1 MTVREWDGGVY
12 DRISAPMEAL
22 GRAVLD
28 RLALDGDET
37 VIDAGCGSGRVT
49 EALIERLPRGRVI
62 AVDASPSMVA
72 AARERLQ
79 RSGYGPER
87 VEVREGNLL
96 ELEVEEPVDAVLSTA
111 TFHWVLDHE
120 RLFARLHAALLADSG
135 MLAETGTRAK
145 GACHPASAKR
155 VSPESVGGRLV
166 AQCGGRGNIDVLR
179 GVANEVLA
187 HEPYAAHFRDWRPP
201 WNYAGPEE
209 TKQHLLDVGFAS
221 AECWLQPAPQQP
233 EHPRE
238 FLSEIVLGPHY
249 QRLPSELREQ
259 FMDTVLAEL
268 GEPVVVDYIRLN
280 IDAVA

>member
-62 AVDASPSMVA
+62 AVDASASMVA
-72 AARERLQ
+72 AARERLE

-87 VEVREGNLL
+87 VEVREADLL
-96 ELEVEEPVDAVLSTA
+96 ELDVAEPADAILSTA
-111 TFHWVLDHE
+111 TFHWIFDHDA
-120 RLFARLHAALLADSG
+120 LFRRLHAVL
-135 MLAETGTRAK
+135 R
-145 GACHPASAKR
+145 P
-155 VSPESVGGRLV
+155 GGRLV
-166 AQCGGRGNIDVLR
+166 AQCGGEGNIDQLR
-179 GVANEVLA
+179 GVANEILA
-187 HEPYAAHFRDWRPP
+187 REPYAAHFREWRAP
-201 WNYAGPEE
+201 WNYAGPEA
-209 TKQHLLDVGFAS
+209 TKERLLGAGFAS

-249 QRLPSELREQ
+249 QQLPEDLREQ